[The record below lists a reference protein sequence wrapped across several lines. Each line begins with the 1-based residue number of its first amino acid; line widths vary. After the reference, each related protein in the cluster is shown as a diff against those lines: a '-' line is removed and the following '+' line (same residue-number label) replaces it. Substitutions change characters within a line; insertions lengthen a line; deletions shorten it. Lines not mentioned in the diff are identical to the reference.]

1 MTSYIS
7 TSHELAKE
15 LLNKPDSFI
24 TAIIGEKEYVIENIK
39 RIATHANVDD
49 SVSHWVLNLR
59 DGGQG
64 NIKR

>member
-1 MTSYIS
+1 MTNCIS

-49 SVSHWVLNLR
+49 SVTHWVLNLR
-59 DGGQG
+59 DGGDG